1 MYEEELFRQ
10 CADEADAL
18 QKRIKQI
25 YSVSESFIVFFFI
38 FILAFRFVIFHRQI
52 IFRVES

>member
-1 MYEEELFRQ
+1 MYEEELFKQ

-25 YSVSESFIVFFFI
+25 YSVSES
-38 FILAFRFVIFHRQI
+38 
-52 IFRVES
+52 